1 MLDETIQISMLYDFY
16 GPLLTKRQQ
25 QLVDLYFN
33 ENLSLTEISS
43 QVGISKQA
51 ISVGLKT
58 AERSLKEYE
67 NKLGLVKRWET
78 ERVG

>member
-58 AERSLKEYE
+58 AEKSLMEYE
-67 NKLGLVKRWET
+67 KKLGLVKRWET